1 MDGTYLS
8 FLTLI
13 TDTITRRLPKIAA
26 TIINTIID
34 AFNINNT
41 IFNAALSSC
50 LSVAFVVSKNI
61 GGPLPPYIDEFAS
74 DVGIVDTT

>member
-1 MDGTYLS
+1 MDGTYLN

-41 IFNAALSSC
+41 IFNAALSS
-50 LSVAFVVSKNI
+50 LSVAVDVSKNI